1 MAESIDVVIVSICRL
16 CGFLAAL
23 AILVLTGLVMT
34 SIASRAVGIYV
45 PGLTDF
51 AAYCLAWA
59 GSLGMAYTFGQHGHI
74 RVGMLVDTLR
84 GKLRYVFEVAVLAL
98 ATAMVMYLAW
108 YLVKMA
114 HTSWVYEDRSDGSDE
129 ILIWIP
135 QVPFAVGFCLFALVL
150 ILAVLR
156 ALLRG
161 DLEGLAATKQS
172 ESWE

>member
-1 MAESIDVVIVSICRL
+1 LVEILDKIILIICRL

-23 AILVLTGLVMT
+23 AIVILTGLVVT
-34 SIASRAVGIYV
+34 SIVSRAIGTYV
-45 PGLTDF
+45 PGLTDY

-74 RVGMLVDTLR
+74 RVEMLVDQMR
-84 GKLRYVFEVAVLAL
+84 GKLRYVFELAVLLLAAL
-98 ATAMVMYLAW
+98 MASYLAW
-108 YLVKMA
+108 FLIKMTY
-114 HTSWVYEDRSDGSDE
+114 TSWTYEDRSDGSDE

-135 QVPFAVGFCLFALVL
+135 QVPFAAGFSLFALVL
-150 ILAVLR
+150 IFAVLR